1 VSVGGGAGAG
11 GGGEGGGSGA
21 GAGAG
26 FGGGTG
32 FGGGGVVVV
41 VVVVVVIVVV
51 VLDEEYETMDE
62 PVIATPPNVGVGKSA
77 TGRLAVACHMK
88 SCQIR
93 AGSEPPNTLA

>member
-1 VSVGGGAGAG
+1 MSVGGGAGAG
-11 GGGEGGGSGA
+11 GGGGGEGGGA

-26 FGGGTG
+26 TGFGRGTG

-41 VVVVVVIVVV
+41 VV
-51 VLDEEYETMDE
+51 LDEEYETMDDE
-62 PVIATPPNVGVGKSA
+62 PVIATPPNVGVGNSA
-77 TGRLAVACHMK
+77 TGRLAVACDMK